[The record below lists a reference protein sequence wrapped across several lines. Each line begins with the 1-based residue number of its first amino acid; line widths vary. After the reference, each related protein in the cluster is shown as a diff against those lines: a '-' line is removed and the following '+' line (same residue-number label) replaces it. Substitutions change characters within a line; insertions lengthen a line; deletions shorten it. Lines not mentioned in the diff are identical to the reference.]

1 MKRIFILFAFLL
13 TTGFAYAQQTQTAP
27 TPSKEERAHTATL
40 RYQKL
45 LTLTPEQTVQVEAIV
60 LARITAVE
68 AVEADVN
75 KTPEQKQTEIAQIR
89 KDKEAEI
96 QAVLTPEQ
104 LAKYNQVK
112 EDRKKRQET
121 IQNQQE
127 QD

>member
-27 TPSKEERAHTATL
+27 TPSKEERAHTTTL

-60 LARITAVE
+60 LARINAVE

-121 IQNQQE
+121 IQNQQG